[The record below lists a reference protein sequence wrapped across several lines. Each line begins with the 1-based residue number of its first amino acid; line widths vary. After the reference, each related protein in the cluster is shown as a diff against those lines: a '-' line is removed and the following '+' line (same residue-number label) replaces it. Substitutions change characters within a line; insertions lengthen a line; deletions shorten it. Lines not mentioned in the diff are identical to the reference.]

1 MVDIMR
7 AVSPNNRH
15 VHEERIIMKIIYA
28 IVIALLISACSHSV
42 SEKDVNDFMAKADG
56 AIAAKN
62 ADEFAGLMSNS
73 VLVNMSISQNGTVEN
88 TSLGKA
94 AYIELLRQSWVVGQ
108 DYRFERTNVK
118 ISIQGNK
125 ATITDDMH
133 ESMVVQG
140 KQVSSNSKET
150 TILIREQGKLVIS
163 RVDASVSM

>member
-1 MVDIMR
+1 
-7 AVSPNNRH
+7 
-15 VHEERIIMKIIYA
+15 MKIIYA
-28 IVIALLISACSHSV
+28 VVIALLFSACSHSGI
-42 SEKDVNDFMAKADG
+42 SEKDVNDFMAKADS

-73 VLVNMSISQNGTVEN
+73 VLVNMSVSQNGSAQN

-94 AYIELLRQSWVVGQ
+94 AYIELMKQSWSVAQ
-108 DYRFERTNVK
+108 DYRYERTNVK

-125 ATITDDMH
+125 ATVSDDMH

-140 KQVSSNSKET
+140 KRVSADSKET
-150 TILIREQGKLVIS
+150 TILVREKGKLVIL